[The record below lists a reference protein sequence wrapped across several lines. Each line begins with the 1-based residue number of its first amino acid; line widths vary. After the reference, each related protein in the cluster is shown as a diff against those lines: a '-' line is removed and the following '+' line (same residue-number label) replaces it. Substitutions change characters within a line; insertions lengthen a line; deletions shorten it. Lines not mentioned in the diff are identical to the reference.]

1 MNQTSGQNFL
11 RENRLLINQFIELKL
26 KIDAIPY
33 CSLLAVQLE
42 NDLIKISF
50 RLHSP
55 ADKMSDF
62 EIDEIIQSELNKTLC
77 NQVKQIKN
85 LPET

>member
-1 MNQTSGQNFL
+1 MNQSLKQNFL
-11 RENRLLINQFIELKL
+11 RENRQLINQFIELKL

-50 RLHSP
+50 RLHAP
-55 ADKMSDF
+55 VEKMTDF

-77 NQVKQIKN
+77 NPII
-85 LPET
+85 